1 MELGSG
7 SENARAIVSTP
18 HERKLFNY
26 PLGGLNESTQYEVW
40 VQVITEEGES
50 PESVHA
56 LAFTLEDGTPAVLSA
71 VHSLNICRCFT
82 FLYICLYES
91 HMCLFATDGAQCR
104 ASRRA
109 KCSARQWRAA

>member
-7 SENARAIVSTP
+7 SENARAIGSTP

-50 PESVHA
+50 PESLHA
-56 LAFTLEDGTPAVLSA
+56 LAFTLEDGTPAANTA
-71 VHSLNICRCFT
+71 VSCAFAEHLRSTLLHSDCMYTRV
-82 FLYICLYES
+82 
-91 HMCLFATDGAQCR
+91 
-104 ASRRA
+104 
-109 KCSARQWRAA
+109 